1 MILHYASKFLP
12 LFVFPVGIVLLLGLA
27 SLPALWLGRARLA
40 GGLMLAS
47 MLALLAFST
56 PMLAHALLRGLEG
69 PYVQPL
75 EAPRASAIVLV
86 GGAAIP
92 PLPPRSYVETNA
104 FGDRVLHAARLYR
117 QRRADRVV
125 VTGGRIPF
133 LGSYPGSDASLS
145 ASLLGEMLGIGGD
158 TLLLSEGMNSREEAA
173 EARKL
178 FEARGIPR
186 DILLVTS
193 AAHMPRAAAVWRKQ
207 GFEVH
212 EAPADFHADAG
223 FEFKIFNLLPREGSL
238 YECWY
243 ALHEYY
249 GRAAYRLFGWI

>member
-1 MILHYASKFLP
+1 MIHYASKFLP
-12 LFVFPVGIVLLLGLA
+12 LFLYPVGIVLLLGLA
-27 SLPALWLGRARLA
+27 GLLALRLGRTRLA
-40 GGLMLAS
+40 GGLMIAS
-47 MLALLAFST
+47 MAVLWIFSS
-56 PMLAHALLRGLEG
+56 PLVAHSLLRGLER

-75 EAPRASAIVLV
+75 ESPGASAIVLV
-86 GGAAIP
+86 GGSTV
-92 PLPPRSYVETNA
+92 PPRPPRAYVETNA
-104 FGDRVLHAARLYR
+104 FGDRVLHAGRLYR
-117 QRRADRVV
+117 QGRAPRVV

-133 LGSYPGSDASLS
+133 LGAYPGTDASMS
-145 ASLLGEMLGIGGD
+145 AALLGEMLGIGGD
-158 TLLLSEGMNSREEAA
+158 TLLLAEGKNSREEVI
-173 EARKL
+173 EAGRL
-178 FEARGIPR
+178 FESRGIPR

-212 EAPADFHADAG
+212 EAATDFHADAG
-223 FEFKIFNLLPREGSL
+223 FNFTLFNLLPREGSL